1 MKITKVKIKPV
12 PDKKRL
18 KAMASI
24 TLDDELIIN
33 DIKIIQTADRL
44 CAEFPKPEIAQNNH
58 REYIVPL
65 NCKVRAVMESVILG
79 AYRKKIGA
87 A

>member
-24 TLDDELIIN
+24 TLDNELIIN
-33 DIKIIQTADRL
+33 DIKIIQTTDRL
-44 CAEFPKPEIAQNNH
+44 CAEFPKPDISQNNH

-65 NCKVRAVMESVILG
+65 NCKVRKLLESSILC
-79 AYRKKIGA
+79 AYENHIKV
-87 A
+87 